1 MGNGAF
7 FKHKGELN
15 SRKVNFLS
23 DLVYISL
30 KAEWDGML
38 ISDQFLWPRENNR
51 AREMKEFALIL
62 LSDYLRAEIHNY

>member
-1 MGNGAF
+1 
-7 FKHKGELN
+7 
-15 SRKVNFLS
+15 
-23 DLVYISL
+23 L

-62 LSDYLRAEIHNY
+62 LSDYLRGEIHNYEAQEIESTHFYII